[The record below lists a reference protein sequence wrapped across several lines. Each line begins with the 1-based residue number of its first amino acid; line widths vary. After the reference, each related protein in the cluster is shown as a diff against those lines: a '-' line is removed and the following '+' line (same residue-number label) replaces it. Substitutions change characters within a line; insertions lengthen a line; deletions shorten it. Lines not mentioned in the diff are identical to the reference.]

1 MSRIPLPYTQKV
13 LDLFRNPKNLGKL
26 EDANVIAVAGNPACG
41 DMITFYMKINNQAV
55 IEKISFESYG
65 CAANIA
71 TASIVTEMIK
81 GLNVKSAWKDVTWKK
96 VTEEVGG
103 LPNVKFHCGIL
114 AVGAVKVLGIPC
126 GLIIN
131 RSDIGDDQVKKYAA
145 IREVPILMEIPFDR
159 RIAEAYSRGDVLIEV
174 MPEWKAKFLALYDQ
188 ITEIVAYHKD

>member
-1 MSRIPLPYTQKV
+1 MSRIPLPFTQKV

-41 DMITFYMKINNQAV
+41 DMITFYMKINKQAI

-81 GLNVKSAWKDVTWKK
+81 GLSIENAWKDVTWKK

-103 LPNVKFHCGIL
+103 LPSVKFHCGIL
-114 AVGAVKVLGIPC
+114 AVGAI
-126 GLIIN
+126 
-131 RSDIGDDQVKKYAA
+131 RRA
-145 IREVPILMEIPFDR
+145 IRKYYIQKGSAPVWLPQELTFEEKQALEEEELAKKLSNKLKK
-159 RIAEAYSRGDVLIEV
+159 AEEKEL
-174 MPEWKAKFLALYDQ
+174 
-188 ITEIVAYHKD
+188 